1 MLKLLK
7 DIIVLPESD
16 GRWLVMNLFS
26 RTCLSVDSASLEVLR
41 AAEVLSD
48 GDLKARFANQ
58 TFSIWDVNYFSS
70 YEGLFAD
77 PTRYIRDI
85 TKWPQA
91 QKVDSD
97 DLINLFKRYF
107 LLIDDVA
114 NYYARFAPK
123 TSLLDKEHFG
133 NFHQQLG
140 QELMLVH
147 REISSKWWVNQKFTE
162 DLKQVR
168 NNNPYGAI
176 QANYLSDYFQR
187 KFTEEDV
194 VVDIGCGT
202 GFYTNIMARSGA
214 SVLGVDPNEEFIRF
228 ASDNA
233 IDRARFEVLPVGQE
247 GALDKIP
254 DDYADYIYM
263 SDVLLFYFVPVDPT
277 QQADLTVLLNDIH
290 RILKTDGTLI
300 IVEPHYLFWL
310 MPWLG
315 EVNRPFTVL
324 TEYAEKTF
332 GVTATLSQFIQKCAK
347 GGFAV
352 SWMDELTPNR
362 SFEKTNPRAFHF
374 ACHFPLWHL
383 FELKPLSSNRKAG
396 A

>member
-70 YEGLFAD
+70 YDGLFAD

-91 QKVDSD
+91 QKVDVNA
-97 DLINLFKRYF
+97 LISLYKKYF
-107 LLIDDVA
+107 LLIDDEA

-123 TSLLDKEHFG
+123 TSLLDKERFG

-140 QELMLVH
+140 QELMLER
-147 REISSKWWVNQKFTE
+147 RENSSKWWLYQKFTE
-162 DLKQVR
+162 DLKEVR
-168 NNNPYGAI
+168 NESLYKAI
-176 QANYLSDYFQR
+176 QVDYLRSYFKR
-187 KFTEEDV
+187 KFSENDV
-194 VVDIGCGT
+194 IVDIGCGT
-202 GFYTNIMARSGA
+202 GFYSNIMAKIGA
-214 SVLGVDPNEEFIRF
+214 SVLGVDPSEDNIKVAF
-228 ASDNA
+228 DNA
-233 IDRARFEVLPVGQE
+233 VNGVRFEVLPVGQK

-254 DDYADYIYM
+254 DDYADHVYM
-263 SDVLLFYFVPVDPT
+263 SDVLLFYFVPVDPS
-277 QQADLTVLLNDIH
+277 QKAVLSILLNDIY
-290 RILKTDGTLI
+290 RILKPDGNLI
-300 IVEPHYLFWL
+300 VVEPHYLFWL
-310 MPWLG
+310 LPWLG
-315 EVNRPFTVL
+315 EVNHPFTVV
-324 TEYAEKTF
+324 TEYACKTF
-332 GVTATLSQFIQKCAK
+332 GVTATISQFIQACAK

-352 SWMDELTPNR
+352 TWMEELLPSPT
-362 SFEKTNPRAFHF
+362 FEKTDPRAFHF
-374 ACHFPLWHL
+374 ARQFPLWQL
-383 FELKPLSSNRKAG
+383 FELKPKPQ
-396 A
+396 